1 MPAAADLISLA
12 AAKAKP
18 MPICH
23 LAHTALHFQQAGA
36 GPDVVLLHHG
46 TGSVRTWRKQMPLLV
61 ETQRATAYDR
71 PGFGQSQWLDAWPL
85 DYLDQDVEDLVALLD
100 ALDIG
105 RPVLIGHSDGAAIAL
120 LAAARHP
127 GRVAGV
133 LAEAPHVAVE
143 TPRCPAAIAA
153 FMVELA
159 ASPDLQ
165 ASLAR
170 NHGPRAEQVV
180 QRWRDRWC
188 DPAFWSWNVAAE
200 LARVACPVLVVHGAD
215 DPYFSVAHSAMIAQ
229 RSGGELAL
237 LPGLGHTPHL
247 EAPQQFAPLLQAL
260 LARSE
265 G

>member
-1 MPAAADLISLA
+1 MPL
-12 AAKAKP
+12 
-18 MPICH
+18 CQ
-23 LAHTALHFQQAGA
+23 LAHTAIHLQQAGA
-36 GPDVVLLHHG
+36 GRDVVLLHHA
-46 TGSVRTWRKQMPLLV
+46 TGSVRTWRKQAPVLAASHRV
-61 ETQRATAYDR
+61 TAYDR
-71 PGFGQSQWLDAWPL
+71 PGFGQSQWLDIWPL
-85 DYLDQDVEDLVALLD
+85 DYLDQDVKDLIALLD

-105 RPVLIGHSDGAAIAL
+105 RAALIGHSDGAAIAL

-143 TPRCPAAIAA
+143 TPRCPDAIAA

-170 NHGPRAEQVV
+170 NHGPRAGQVM
-180 QRWRDRWC
+180 QRWHDRWC

-200 LARVACPVLVVHGAD
+200 LAQIRCPVLVVHGAE

-247 EAPQQFAPLLQAL
+247 EAPEQFAPLMQAL
-260 LARSE
+260 LAQAE

>member
-1 MPAAADLISLA
+1 MA
-12 AAKAKP
+12 
-18 MPICH
+18 ICQ

-36 GPDVVLLHHG
+36 GPDVVLLHHA
-46 TGSVRTWRKQMPLLV
+46 TGSVRTWRKQMPLLA
-61 ETQRATAYDR
+61 ETSRATAYDR
-71 PGFGQSQWLDAWPL
+71 SGFGQSQWLDTWPL
-85 DYLDQDVEDLVALLD
+85 DYLDQDVADLIALLD
-100 ALDIG
+100 ALDIE
-105 RPVLIGHSDGAAIAL
+105 RAALIGHSDGAAIAL

-133 LAEAPHVAVE
+133 LAESPHVAVE
-143 TPRCPAAIAA
+143 TPRCPDAITA

-170 NHGPRAEQVV
+170 NHGPRAGQVV
-180 QRWRDRWC
+180 QRWRDRWS
-188 DPAFWSWNVAAE
+188 DPAFWRWNVAAE
-200 LARVACPVLVVHGAD
+200 LAQVVCPVLVVHGLD
-215 DPYFSVAHSAMIAQ
+215 DPYFSVAHSAMVAQ

-247 EAPQQFAPLLQAL
+247 EAPQQFAPLMQAL

-265 G
+265 H